1 MELQD
6 EMATVM
12 SENQQLLEERPESG
26 DEVWAQRYQEL
37 LENYKLLQEEMGN
50 KQPDQN
56 PRNPMVGRENE
67 SEMSKKYRDL
77 NMEYTKIFNEF
88 KDLKRRE
95 NQEKSEKQ

>member
-37 LENYKLLQEEMGN
+37 LEK
-50 KQPDQN
+50 
-56 PRNPMVGRENE
+56 
-67 SEMSKKYRDL
+67 
-77 NMEYTKIFNEF
+77 
-88 KDLKRRE
+88 
-95 NQEKSEKQ
+95 